1 MVVRWLSFAQDQLKD
16 VVQYVIDNFGE
27 MTAKKSLRRI
37 LDDTDT
43 LGKYPTKGIY
53 DKKFSKNGIEVRHLN
68 IGPNM
73 VYYLIDEDEVVVIAV
88 MHYRQSVDT
97 INRAIRCAIG
107 KYNDEQ

>member
-16 VVQYVIDNFGE
+16 IVQYVIDNFGE
-27 MTAKKSLRRI
+27 MTAKKALRRI
-37 LDDTDT
+37 LDDTET

-88 MHYRQSVDT
+88 MHYRQSVNT
-97 INRAIRCAIG
+97 INRAIRYAIG
-107 KYNDEQ
+107 KYKAE